1 MIWIVSGLMACAVIF
16 VILRAIFAVP
26 AATKA
31 SELDV
36 LVYKD
41 QLQSLDSDL
50 ERGVVTAGEAEA
62 ARLEISRR
70 LLAADKRAQSEVTA
84 DARGVSKLA
93 LAVMAVF
100 LLGGS
105 FGLYGLMGSPKL
117 PDQPLAARQEAARI
131 ARFNRPNQATAE
143 AEIATLELPREEVP
157 ADYLELIKNLRETM
171 AFRADDAEGW
181 KLLAL
186 HEARIGNLAA
196 AWRAKDR
203 VITLLGDAAT
213 AADYADLAEFMIIA
227 TNGYVSVEA
236 EGALASALKRN
247 AKSPRARYYSGL
259 ALSQNGRPDVAYR
272 MWIGLLEEGPDDAPW
287 IPLIRDQIGAVAR
300 AAGIRIT
307 DRNAPGPSAQQVEA
321 AGDMTVEERQEMI
334 RGMVAG
340 LAERLATNGGAPNEW
355 ARLIRAYGTLG
366 EMAKASTIWNEAREV
381 FGENA
386 EAMAVLREAAQAA
399 EVAN

>member
-117 PDQPLAARQEAARI
+117 PDQPLVARQEAARI

-366 EMAKASTIWNEAREV
+366 ETAKASIIWNEAREV

>member
-1 MIWIVSGLMACAVIF
+1 MIWIVSGLMACGVIF
-16 VILRAIFAVP
+16 VILRAFFVVP
-26 AATKA
+26 DGAKA

-36 LVYKD
+36 QVYKD
-41 QLQSLDSDL
+41 QLQSLGSDL
-50 ERGVVTAGEAEA
+50 ERGVLTAGEADA

-70 LLAADKRAQSEVTA
+70 LLAADKRAQGEVTA
-84 DARGVSKLA
+84 GAGGVSKLA
-93 LAVMAVF
+93 LAVVVVF

-105 FGLYGLMGSPKL
+105 FGLYALMGSPKI

-131 ARFNRPNQATAE
+131 ARLNRPNQVTAE
-143 AEIATLELPREEVP
+143 AEVAALELPLAEVP
-157 ADYLELIKNLRETM
+157 ADYLELIKKLRETM
-171 AFRADDAEGW
+171 VLRPDDAEGW

-186 HEARIGNLAA
+186 HEARIGNLGA

-203 VITLLGDAAT
+203 VITLLGDAAMGE
-213 AADYADLAEFMIIA
+213 DFADLAEFMIIA

-236 EGALASALKRN
+236 EGALASALERN

-307 DRNAPGPSAQQVEA
+307 DQNAPGPSAEQVEA

-334 RGMVAG
+334 RGMVGG
-340 LAERLATNGGAPNEW
+340 LADRLATDGGTPNEW

-366 EMAKASTIWNEAREV
+366 ETAKASAIWNEAQEV

-386 EAMAVLREAAQAA
+386 DAMALLLEAAQAA
-399 EVAN
+399 EVVN